1 MNLQPDL
8 SPTSELPQTG
18 PTREHLRQARYHL
31 DLTRELLDHSV
42 PEYRAAAGHIAMC
55 YQRALSA
62 VTTWNRVRLSEG
74 ADVRE
79 LGHHAA
85 HFASILRTPVGR
97 ALAIL
102 PRLRTVGSKEMLDVH
117 DQEGVETGWYTARN
131 LYRTVV
137 GELPACVRAGH
148 AAPAPAA
155 VPPEPRTAGRRSDAG
170 TATYNRQER
179 VPTPAERASPAA
191 LTASL

>member
-1 MNLQPDL
+1 MNPQPDL

-18 PTREHLRQARYHL
+18 PAREHLRQARYHL
-31 DLTRELLDHSV
+31 DLARGLLDRST
-42 PEYRAAAGHIAMC
+42 PEHRAAAGHVAMC

-62 VTTWNRVRLSEG
+62 VTTWNRVHLSEG

-79 LGHHAA
+79 LGHHAV

-97 ALAIL
+97 ALAVL
-102 PRLRTVGSKEMLDVH
+102 PELRTVGSKEALDVH
-117 DQEGVETGWYTARN
+117 DREGVETGWYTARN

-155 VPPEPRTAGRRSDAG
+155 MPTEPRTAGRRSDAG
-170 TATYNRQER
+170 TPTSTRQER
-179 VPTPAERASPAA
+179 GPAPADRIAPAA